1 MARSEEDCLAHMLA
15 AARRATSLVENR
27 GRNDLDADDVLVLA
41 LTRLLEILGEAAR
54 GVSDEKRSRHPEV
67 PWSAMAATRD
77 RLIHG
82 YFAVDLD
89 VVWQIIKHD
98 LPPVVRSLNEMI
110 PADGEQGSDV

>member
-15 AARRATSLVENR
+15 AARRAISLVGNR
-27 GRNDLDADDVLVLA
+27 GREELDEDDVLVLA
-41 LTRLLEILGEAAR
+41 LTRLLEIMGEAAR
-54 GVSDEKRSRHPEV
+54 GVSEETRSSHADI

-89 VVWQIIKHD
+89 IVWQIVKHD
-98 LPPVVRSLNEMI
+98 VPPVVEALGEMV
-110 PADGEQGSDV
+110 PPEGG